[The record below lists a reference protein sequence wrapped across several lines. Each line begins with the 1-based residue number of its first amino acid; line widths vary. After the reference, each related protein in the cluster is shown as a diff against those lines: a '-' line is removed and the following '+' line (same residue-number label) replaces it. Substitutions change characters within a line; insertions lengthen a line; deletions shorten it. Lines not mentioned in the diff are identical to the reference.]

1 MHYYQHH
8 IGDFI
13 KATAR
18 LSDSQ
23 TIAYLRLLWMYYDT
37 EKPLILDTELL
48 AFQIGTSI
56 QDTELLLRTF
66 FILTDKGWKQTRCEE
81 EISSYREFLNKKSMA
96 GRASA
101 EQRKNTRSTPVQ
113 QTLNDSSTDVQLT
126 TNHKPITNIGA
137 AKATKGTRFSLDA
150 IPEEWVLFCRK
161 ERSDLNPIL
170 VFEGFKDYWV
180 SVAGAKGVKADWFAT
195 WRNWVRS
202 QNQAPVNKADQ
213 VFTTVPSR
221 FERDPA
227 LIEVEN
233 KLKQG
238 VPMPPEIRLAM
249 ERLRK

>member
-66 FILTDKGWKQTRCEE
+66 FILTDEGWKQTRCEE

-101 EQRKNTRSTPVQ
+101 EQRKNIRSTPVQ
-113 QTLNDSSTDVQLT
+113 QTLNDGSTDVQLT
-126 TNHKPITNIGA
+126 TNHKPITNINIYNDQFEMFWKSYPKKT
-137 AKATKGTRFSLDA
+137 AKESAKKAWIKIKPNDELIAKITKAVKDQKLSEREQQFIPHASTWLNNKRWEDEIAGTTQK
-150 IPEEWVLFCRK
+150 P
-161 ERSDLNPIL
+161 
-170 VFEGFKDYWV
+170 
-180 SVAGAKGVKADWFAT
+180 
-195 WRNWVRS
+195 
-202 QNQAPVNKADQ
+202 
-213 VFTTVPSR
+213 
-221 FERDPA
+221 
-227 LIEVEN
+227 LIGW
-233 KLKQG
+233 K
-238 VPMPPEIRLAM
+238 
-249 ERLRK
+249 

>member
-66 FILTDKGWKQTRCEE
+66 FILTDEGWKQTRCEE

-101 EQRKNTRSTPVQ
+101 EQRKNIRSTPVQ
-113 QTLNDSSTDVQLT
+113 QTLNDSSADVQLT
-126 TNHKPITNIGA
+126 TNHKPITNINIYNDQFEMFWKSYPKKT
-137 AKATKGTRFSLDA
+137 AKESAKKAWIKIKPNDELIAKITKAVKDQKLSEREQQF
-150 IPEEWVLFCRK
+150 IPH
-161 ERSDLNPIL
+161 
-170 VFEGFKDYWV
+170 
-180 SVAGAKGVKADWFAT
+180 AAT
-195 WRNWVRS
+195 WLN
-202 QNQAPVNKADQ
+202 NKRWEDEIAG
-213 VFTTVPSR
+213 TTQKP
-221 FERDPA
+221 
-227 LIEVEN
+227 LIGW
-233 KLKQG
+233 K
-238 VPMPPEIRLAM
+238 
-249 ERLRK
+249 

>member
-66 FILTDKGWKQTRCEE
+66 FILTDEGWKQTRCEE

-101 EQRKNTRSTPVQ
+101 EQRKNIRSTPVQ
-113 QTLNDSSTDVQLT
+113 QTFNDSSTDVQLT
-126 TNHKPITNIGA
+126 NNHKPITNINIYNDQFEAFWKVYPKKVSKENAKKAWLKIKPNDELIAKITKAVKDQKLSEREQQFIPHA
-137 AKATKGTRFSLDA
+137 AS
-150 IPEEWVLFCRK
+150 W
-161 ERSDLNPIL
+161 LN
-170 VFEGFKDYWV
+170 
-180 SVAGAKGVKADWFAT
+180 AKRWEDEV
-195 WRNWVRS
+195 
-202 QNQAPVNKADQ
+202 
-213 VFTTVPSR
+213 TTVQKP
-221 FERDPA
+221 
-227 LIEVEN
+227 LMGW
-233 KLKQG
+233 K
-238 VPMPPEIRLAM
+238 
-249 ERLRK
+249 

>member
-66 FILTDKGWKQTRCEE
+66 FIITDGGWKQTRCEE

-101 EQRKNTRSTPVQ
+101 EQRKNIRSTPVQ
-113 QTLNDSSTDVQLT
+113 QTFNDSSTDVQLT
-126 TNHKPITNIGA
+126 NNHKPITNNHISIDQFEAFWKIYPKKVSKENAKKAWIKIKPNDELIAKITKAVKDQKLSDREQQFIPHA
-137 AKATKGTRFSLDA
+137 ASWLNAKRWEDEIAGTTQKPLMG
-150 IPEEWVLFCRK
+150 WK
-161 ERSDLNPIL
+161 
-170 VFEGFKDYWV
+170 
-180 SVAGAKGVKADWFAT
+180 
-195 WRNWVRS
+195 
-202 QNQAPVNKADQ
+202 
-213 VFTTVPSR
+213 
-221 FERDPA
+221 
-227 LIEVEN
+227 
-233 KLKQG
+233 
-238 VPMPPEIRLAM
+238 
-249 ERLRK
+249 

>member
-66 FILTDKGWKQTRCEE
+66 FILTDEGWKQTRCEE

-101 EQRKNTRSTPVQ
+101 EQRKNIRSTPVQ

-126 TNHKPITNIGA
+126 TNHKPITNINIYNDQFEMFWKSYPKKT
-137 AKATKGTRFSLDA
+137 AKESAKKAWIKIKPNDELIAKITKAVKDQKLSEREQQF
-150 IPEEWVLFCRK
+150 IPH
-161 ERSDLNPIL
+161 
-170 VFEGFKDYWV
+170 
-180 SVAGAKGVKADWFAT
+180 AAT
-195 WRNWVRS
+195 WLN
-202 QNQAPVNKADQ
+202 NKRWEDEIAG
-213 VFTTVPSR
+213 TTQKP
-221 FERDPA
+221 
-227 LIEVEN
+227 LIGW
-233 KLKQG
+233 K
-238 VPMPPEIRLAM
+238 
-249 ERLRK
+249 

>member
-66 FILTDKGWKQTRCEE
+66 FILTDEGWKQTRCEE

-101 EQRKNTRSTPVQ
+101 EQRKNIRSTPVQ

-126 TNHKPITNIGA
+126 TNHKPITNINIYNDQFEMFW
-137 AKATKGTRFSLDA
+137 KSYPKRPLKK
-150 IPEEWVLFCRK
+150 VLR
-161 ERSDLNPIL
+161 
-170 VFEGFKDYWV
+170 
-180 SVAGAKGVKADWFAT
+180 
-195 WRNWVRS
+195 
-202 QNQAPVNKADQ
+202 
-213 VFTTVPSR
+213 
-221 FERDPA
+221 
-227 LIEVEN
+227 
-233 KLKQG
+233 
-238 VPMPPEIRLAM
+238 RLG
-249 ERLRK
+249 

>member
-66 FILTDKGWKQTRCEE
+66 FILTDEGWKQTRCEE

-101 EQRKNTRSTPVQ
+101 EQRKNIRSTPVQ

-126 TNHKPITNIGA
+126 TNHKPITNINIYNDQFEIFWKSYPKKT
-137 AKATKGTRFSLDA
+137 AKESAKKAWLKIKPNDELIAKITKAVKDQKLSDREQQF
-150 IPEEWVLFCRK
+150 IPH
-161 ERSDLNPIL
+161 
-170 VFEGFKDYWV
+170 
-180 SVAGAKGVKADWFAT
+180 AAT
-195 WRNWVRS
+195 WLNAKRWEDEI
-202 QNQAPVNKADQ
+202 AG
-213 VFTTVPSR
+213 TTQKP
-221 FERDPA
+221 
-227 LIEVEN
+227 IMGW
-233 KLKQG
+233 K
-238 VPMPPEIRLAM
+238 
-249 ERLRK
+249 

>member
-66 FILTDKGWKQTRCEE
+66 FILTDEGWKQTRCEE

-101 EQRKNTRSTPVQ
+101 EQRKNIRSTPVQ

-126 TNHKPITNIGA
+126 TNHKPITNINIYNDQFEMFWKSYPKKT
-137 AKATKGTRFSLDA
+137 AKESAKKAWIKIKPNDELIAKITKAVKDQKLSDREQQF
-150 IPEEWVLFCRK
+150 IPH
-161 ERSDLNPIL
+161 
-170 VFEGFKDYWV
+170 
-180 SVAGAKGVKADWFAT
+180 AAT
-195 WRNWVRS
+195 WLNAKRWEDEI
-202 QNQAPVNKADQ
+202 AG
-213 VFTTVPSR
+213 TTQKP
-221 FERDPA
+221 
-227 LIEVEN
+227 LMGW
-233 KLKQG
+233 K
-238 VPMPPEIRLAM
+238 
-249 ERLRK
+249 